1 MHIKLRGLASIN
13 SSYVGLW
20 VNSYSPVTVE
30 SKEMEH
36 KDREPFSLLLE
47 TYIKVKQQ
55 ESPIPSVPPRPFE
68 KVQK

>member
-1 MHIKLRGLASIN
+1 MHNKLCVLANIN
-13 SSYVGLW
+13 SSNVGLW
-20 VNSYSPVTVE
+20 VNGYSPVTVE

-47 TYIKVKQQ
+47 TYIKVMQQ